1 MLKNIYRNNLLSK
14 RRGKLR
20 IRKRKLARYPV
31 TSSTRSL
38 IPVIIAQRLSMR
50 EGEGFGLT
58 SKRILRKEGTAATF
72 PRGQD
77 SAVYTRFARGN
88 TVPDVNSSVIFKRLG
103 AT

>member
-38 IPVIIAQRLSMR
+38 IPVIIAQALD
-50 EGEGFGLT
+50 EGGRRIRSNEQTNLTEGGDG
-58 SKRILRKEGTAATF
+58 SY
-72 PRGQD
+72 P
-77 SAVYTRFARGN
+77 
-88 TVPDVNSSVIFKRLG
+88 SSETG
-103 AT
+103 